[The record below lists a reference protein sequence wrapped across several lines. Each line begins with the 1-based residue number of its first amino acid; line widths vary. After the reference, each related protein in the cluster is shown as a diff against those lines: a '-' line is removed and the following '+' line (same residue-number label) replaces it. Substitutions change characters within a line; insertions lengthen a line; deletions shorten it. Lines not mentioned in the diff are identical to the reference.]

1 MPMMHEYQQG
11 IASEQ
16 IQTMETAMRDACMM
30 NDNVRIYDMQNW
42 GYENDFWNATH
53 LNRSGA
59 KRLTKEINKILEW
72 NVKEY
77 QYNK

>member
-1 MPMMHEYQQG
+1 MK
-11 IASEQ
+11 
-16 IQTMETAMRDACMM
+16 
-30 NDNVRIYDMQNW
+30 NDNVRIYDMQTW
-42 GYENDFWNATH
+42 GDENDFWNATH

-59 KRLTKEINKILEW
+59 QRLTKEINKILEW